1 MPHEH
6 EMQAHEQLPR
16 RAYQRWKGRTG
27 GAFVLSVV
35 LLLIYEQIA
44 IMFPTW
50 ELFALFVVS
59 LGGAAWTAW
68 WIVHD
73 VNRMELLLAQS
84 IEERDEHWRVLLD
97 EYSAG
102 LPVLNQQL
110 EETAR
115 QVEQSVVD
123 ICAAFSGMVAR
134 AQSGIQQNQSMLEG
148 RAEDGQ
154 TQTGVR
160 ELIETARNT
169 LTSTLDR
176 IIQSSTYSMR
186 LVYRMEDIE
195 EGILEISNAL
205 REIEQIAS
213 RTKLLALNTTIE
225 AARFHGQSKG
235 FAVVAA
241 EITRLAERTTSA
253 SETIRGLVRKVKDDV
268 HRACEELRDLAST
281 DMNDTVL
288 SQEQIE
294 KTLSVLD
301 AKNKDMRRSVELSI
315 RNSQELANDISQAV
329 IGLQFQDAVNQRI
342 GHVVT
347 ALQEMQ
353 AVLDSALTDDPS
365 AIVEQE
371 QEQEQSWTERMQQQH
386 TMASERQ
393 VVSTQLGTNATV
405 HTDNNVELF

>member
-1 MPHEH
+1 MPQDQELHEP
-6 EMQAHEQLPR
+6 EQPLRGLPPQWR
-16 RAYQRWKGRTG
+16 GRAAGTF
-27 GAFVLSVV
+27 ALSV
-35 LLLIYEQIA
+35 LLLILYRQIA
-44 IMFPTW
+44 ATFPAW
-50 ELFALFVVS
+50 ELVGLVLVG
-59 LGGAAWTAW
+59 LGGTGGVVWSM
-68 WIVHD
+68 VHD
-73 VNRMELLLAQS
+73 SHQSEQVLAQS
-84 IEERDEHWRVLLD
+84 IEERDEHWRALLD

-102 LPVLNQQL
+102 LPILNRQL

-115 QVEQSVVD
+115 QVEQSVIG
-123 ICAAFSGMVAR
+123 ICEAFSGMVVR
-134 AQSGIQQNQSMLEG
+134 AQSSIQQNQAMLEG
-148 RAEDGQ
+148 NSENEQ
-154 TQTGVR
+154 TQAGIR
-160 ELIETARNT
+160 ELIETARGT
-169 LTSTLDR
+169 LASTLDR

-241 EITRLAERTTSA
+241 EITRLAERTTAA

-301 AKNKDMRRSVELSI
+301 AKNEDMRLSVEHSI
-315 RNSQELANDISQAV
+315 RNSQDLANDISHAV

-342 GHVVT
+342 GHVVS
-347 ALQEMQ
+347 ALQEMHT
-353 AVLDSALTDDPS
+353 VLVAALEGAPE
-365 AIVEQE
+365 ALVNQE
-371 QEQEQSWTERMQQQH
+371 GELSWTERMQQQH

-393 VVSTQLGTNATV
+393 VLTTPLGTNTDA
-405 HTDNNVELF
+405 HTENNVELF